1 MFNPLKMSPDEK
13 QFLIGGLLSSIT
25 AYAEKA
31 AEWYVLGYPT
41 ELKSQLDPHLPTN
54 GQILSLVAPPVV
66 LKLGERVVKSGTTK
80 ERLGKIGFGSILYS
94 VPRLVQQ
101 IGSNSAYAEGL
112 KARGLFMPTPVTVS
126 KYALTAPA
134 TNARATTTRV
144 APTVGLSKYTVIS

>member
-1 MFNPLKMSPDEK
+1 MFNPLKMSSDEK

-25 AYAEKA
+25 AYAEKS
-31 AEWYVLGYPT
+31 AEFYVPGYPT
-41 ELKSQLDPHLPTN
+41 ELKTQIDPHLPTN

-66 LKLGERVVKSGTTK
+66 LKLGEKIVKSGTTK
-80 ERLGKIGFGSILYS
+80 EKLGKIGFGSLLFS
-94 VPRLVQQ
+94 APRLVQQ
-101 IGSNSAYAEGL
+101 IGSNSAYAEGV
-112 KARGLFMPTPVTVS
+112 KARGAFIPTPVAVS